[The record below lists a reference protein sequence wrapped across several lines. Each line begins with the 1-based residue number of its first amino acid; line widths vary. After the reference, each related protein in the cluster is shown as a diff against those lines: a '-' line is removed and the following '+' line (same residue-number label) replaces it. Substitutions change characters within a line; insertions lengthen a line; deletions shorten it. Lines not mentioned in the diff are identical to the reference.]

1 MKKSILIAI
10 VAFFTGVCVSYC
22 YLQFKD
28 RANFHKQVMEL
39 NETNFLEKEEVDEVS
54 LWLNDHE
61 TSFTYGKN
69 QTITVNIK
77 NTSEDKIYQVG
88 YTNLE
93 IYYKGTW
100 RELIFTQGRALP
112 LLILKP
118 SDEHI
123 IDKIDI
129 DIAPYNIS
137 LKKGHYRI
145 VVNVTEDQKYYNKG
159 IASVEFD
166 IK

>member
-1 MKKSILIAI
+1 M
-10 VAFFTGVCVSYC
+10 
-22 YLQFKD
+22 
-28 RANFHKQVMEL
+28 
-39 NETNFLEKEEVDEVS
+39 
-54 LWLNDHE
+54 
-61 TSFTYGKN
+61 
-69 QTITVNIK
+69 
-77 NTSEDKIYQVG
+77 
-88 YTNLE
+88 